1 MAATQP
7 MTRTFGIN
15 GTRTTG
21 KLLDLQLVEP
31 SKPIKV
37 PNHLLDSK
45 IYAKVGQNLVVQATP
60 SIIYYGGFELGKVH
74 KVELHIGN
82 VDTEVIRM
90 HVIPPQ
96 TKYFDIKYKKQ
107 ERLVPGMTLDCVVE
121 FIPDEWRYYYDCIRI
136 NCKNE
141 ENLVIPIHAYP
152 VMNTASFPTHVDFP
166 SVPIGQQFSKTIPLK
181 CDAPIDFEFQL
192 SFLQPHPTFTVEPMS
207 GMVPANGEV
216 EITVTFAPTEF
227 LTAHMKLQL
236 VISQFNSKPLV
247 CTFTGTS
254 KPGLANL
261 SMVPANGE
269 VEITVTFAP
278 TEFLTAHMK
287 LQLVISQFNSKPLVC
302 TFTGTSKP
310 GLAKERTE
318 MKQDLEEPEMNG
330 MLDPRSLT
338 PVDRARSRREKT
350 KTSRS
355 KPSTSRTLGPPQPK
369 EVERDGIRFPPGL
382 DTPYAIAQV
391 LNQQAGKLRVKD
403 LRDAIEA
410 AKESSAPSSR
420 QMKEAVF
427 EQAVRK
433 NVYEERQNQLR
444 WQVKVGDDPI
454 PNKRKV
460 NVLGAREEAWK
471 IYKMQRG
478 DPLPVEEYNRTC
490 TQCTFRRTVRYY
502 TQLGK
507 EDVKF
512 DTFVNNPWAVRQ
524 AALDKFAQAARTVL
538 VRCRADNKIR
548 GLKTMVLDW
557 GKKKEKKANSG
568 DGDEDEEEEEEE
580 EESQTGPEMLQETLH
595 SEKIHRQNFPYYV
608 PPDIKDDMAPD
619 ALDFVPVEQTEVEVK
634 KKVPYYN
641 LKVPQQY
648 RLQGYKPH
656 SVQAASSGYV
666 HPRLTRQLRTGAED
680 EVINIPVPAT
690 MKLATSHEAEKE
702 AETER
707 EITAVEADLMLED
720 VRGDE
725 AMSPQQEPVTLR
737 PPEALF
743 NPIEYVP
750 QQYRLQGYKPHS
762 VQAASSG
769 YVHPRLTR
777 QLRTGAEDEVINIPV
792 PATMKLD
799 TSHEAE
805 KEAETER
812 EITAIEADLMLEDVR
827 GDEAMSPQQEPV
839 TLRPPEALFNPIEYP
854 PLHIFNPA
862 PGLQVFQ
869 TPLPYAEVDQD
880 FHLCPLP
887 RYYRNDEHNPHATT
901 QKKYLD
907 REDIIK
913 GAMTWKKF
921 PSQGLTSLANT
932 PTLTNVWVPRWTDPF
947 SNDMLPEEVPLLF
960 DGLAEEDKE
969 HIMDEE
975 DQGDDDHTKIDP
987 IQLTPEMV
995 NAQFSL
1001 IDPSQVPEEKDKHA
1015 SEVFPHGNKMP
1026 LTNVPVGVAGPVPR
1040 EKREQE
1046 LDFFLNKKYNRL
1058 GSKIQSRVDTMSKL
1072 TTKPELILK

>member
-207 GMVPANGEV
+207 G
-216 EITVTFAPTEF
+216 
-227 LTAHMKLQL
+227 
-236 VISQFNSKPLV
+236 
-247 CTFTGTS
+247 
-254 KPGLANL
+254 
-261 SMVPANGE
+261 MVPANGE

-690 MKLATSHEAEKE
+690 MKL
-702 AETER
+702 
-707 EITAVEADLMLED
+707 
-720 VRGDE
+720 
-725 AMSPQQEPVTLR
+725 
-737 PPEALF
+737 
-743 NPIEYVP
+743 
-750 QQYRLQGYKPHS
+750 
-762 VQAASSG
+762 
-769 YVHPRLTR
+769 
-777 QLRTGAEDEVINIPV
+777 
-792 PATMKLD
+792 D

>member
-247 CTFTGTS
+247 CTFTG
-254 KPGLANL
+254 
-261 SMVPANGE
+261 MVPANGE

-568 DGDEDEEEEEEE
+568 ENTSTQKIFE
-580 EESQTGPEMLQETLH
+580 QTLTCHLPTGPEMLQETLH

-666 HPRLTRQLRTGAED
+666 HPRLTRQLRTGAE
-680 EVINIPVPAT
+680 
-690 MKLATSHEAEKE
+690 
-702 AETER
+702 
-707 EITAVEADLMLED
+707 
-720 VRGDE
+720 
-725 AMSPQQEPVTLR
+725 
-737 PPEALF
+737 
-743 NPIEYVP
+743 VP

-777 QLRTGAEDEVINIPV
+777 QLRTGAEVRKISTLAHAITDMKPKLSRYPV
-792 PATMKLD
+792 PV
-799 TSHEAE
+799 
-805 KEAETER
+805 
-812 EITAIEADLMLEDVR
+812 I
-827 GDEAMSPQQEPV
+827 
-839 TLRPPEALFNPIEYP
+839 
-854 PLHIFNPA
+854 
-862 PGLQVFQ
+862 
-869 TPLPYAEVDQD
+869 
-880 FHLCPLP
+880 
-887 RYYRNDEHNPHATT
+887 
-901 QKKYLD
+901 
-907 REDIIK
+907 
-913 GAMTWKKF
+913 
-921 PSQGLTSLANT
+921 
-932 PTLTNVWVPRWTDPF
+932 
-947 SNDMLPEEVPLLF
+947 
-960 DGLAEEDKE
+960 
-969 HIMDEE
+969 
-975 DQGDDDHTKIDP
+975 
-987 IQLTPEMV
+987 
-995 NAQFSL
+995 
-1001 IDPSQVPEEKDKHA
+1001 
-1015 SEVFPHGNKMP
+1015 
-1026 LTNVPVGVAGPVPR
+1026 
-1040 EKREQE
+1040 
-1046 LDFFLNKKYNRL
+1046 
-1058 GSKIQSRVDTMSKL
+1058 
-1072 TTKPELILK
+1072 

>member
-254 KPGLANL
+254 KPGLA
-261 SMVPANGE
+261 
-269 VEITVTFAP
+269 
-278 TEFLTAHMK
+278 
-287 LQLVISQFNSKPLVC
+287 
-302 TFTGTSKP
+302 
-310 GLAKERTE
+310 KERTE
-318 MKQDLEEPEMNG
+318 MKQDLEEPEVNG

-369 EVERDGIRFPPGL
+369 EVERDGIRFPPSL

-444 WQVKVGDDPI
+444 WQVKAGDDPI

-502 TQLGK
+502 TELGK

-595 SEKIHRQNFPYYV
+595 SEKIHRQKFPYYV

-690 MKLATSHEAEKE
+690 MKLDTSHEAEKE

-725 AMSPQQEPVTLR
+725 AMSPQQEPV
-737 PPEALF
+737 A
-743 NPIEYVP
+743 
-750 QQYRLQGYKPHS
+750 
-762 VQAASSG
+762 
-769 YVHPRLTR
+769 
-777 QLRTGAEDEVINIPV
+777 
-792 PATMKLD
+792 
-799 TSHEAE
+799 
-805 KEAETER
+805 
-812 EITAIEADLMLEDVR
+812 
-827 GDEAMSPQQEPV
+827 
-839 TLRPPEALFNPIEYP
+839 LRPPEALFNPIEYP

-947 SNDMLPEEVPLLF
+947 SNDMLPEEVPPLF